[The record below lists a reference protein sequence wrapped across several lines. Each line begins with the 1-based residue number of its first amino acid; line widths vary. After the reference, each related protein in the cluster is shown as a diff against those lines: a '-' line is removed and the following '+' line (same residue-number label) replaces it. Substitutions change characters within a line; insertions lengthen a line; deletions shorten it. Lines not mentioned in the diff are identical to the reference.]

1 MTILQTVS
9 DKIPPKYQVLIKIRI
24 QRRIVKLSN
33 ILFDTCS
40 FLNYHFVNSIHDLNI
55 LGFMAKEMVEARPK
69 C

>member
-9 DKIPPKYQVLIKIRI
+9 DKIPRKYQLLIKIRI

-40 FLNYHFVNSIHDLNI
+40 FLNYHFVNLIHDLNI
-55 LGFMAKEMVEARPK
+55 LGFMFKEMVEARPK